1 MAPGF
6 RVQETIQRIQSQVDD
21 NETRLQS
28 VDRNQAWMRWTCGF
42 SYYVCMHLN
51 TDEICVKIDKYDI

>member
-28 VDRNQAWMRWTCGF
+28 VDRNQAWMRWTFGF
-42 SYYVCMHLN
+42 SYSMYASKHG
-51 TDEICVKIDKYDI
+51 